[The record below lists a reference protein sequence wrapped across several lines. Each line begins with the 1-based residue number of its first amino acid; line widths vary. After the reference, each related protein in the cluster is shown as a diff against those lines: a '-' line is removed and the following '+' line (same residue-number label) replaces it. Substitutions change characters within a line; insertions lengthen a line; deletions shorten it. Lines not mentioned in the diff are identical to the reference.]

1 MSTNSQVILLGLTV
15 GKPAPGAEH
24 NAKNTLSHAKMLTD
38 WRQWCRLVQQLNL
51 APMMAAWA
59 ERQLAQPSDSE
70 VIGPHCARLLSSLV
84 TGISSHRCAP

>member
-1 MSTNSQVILLGLTV
+1 M
-15 GKPAPGAEH
+15 
-24 NAKNTLSHAKMLTD
+24 
-38 WRQWCRLVQQLNL
+38 QQLNL

-84 TGISSHRCAP
+84 TGEAIAPLRCYI